1 MLPLRFA
8 AEALI
13 RPSRDNGGM
22 TSPRTD
28 LRKRAILA
36 AGQGTLTA
44 LYYAT
49 PDVISS
55 KAGRG
60 VAKTMLALGVA
71 GLAAS
76 EYDELKLGK
85 RGRTEDTDLLVQ
97 PAAQAPGELIGGPG
111 DQADAPHPLPGER
124 PQGEDEVD
132 GKPQS
137 FSQFWISLSPA
148 SRVALGGLAAAA
160 GIGSI
165 LAAVAGERWIYRFG
179 ERRAARGVTTAHA
192 KTGLVIGGLTAL
204 MALIPPPEDK

>member
-1 MLPLRFA
+1 MLALRFA

-22 TSPRTD
+22 TSPGTD

-36 AGQGTLTA
+36 AGQGALTA

-60 VAKTMLALGVA
+60 VAKTMLAVGVG

-76 EYDELKLGK
+76 EYDQLKIGK
-85 RGRTEDTDLLVQ
+85 RSRNDDTDLLVQ
-97 PAAQAPGELIGGPG
+97 PAAQAPGELIGGPSE
-111 DQADAPHPLPGER
+111 QADAPHPASGER
-124 PQGEDEVD
+124 PNGEDGAD
-132 GKPQS
+132 GKPQN
-137 FSQFWISLSPA
+137 FSQFWISLSPV
-148 SRVALGGLAAAA
+148 SRVGLGGLAAVA
-160 GIGSI
+160 GIGSV
-165 LAAVAGERWIYRFG
+165 LAAAAGERWIYRFG
-179 ERRAARGVTTAHA
+179 ERRAARGVTAAHT

>member
-1 MLPLRFA
+1 
-8 AEALI
+8 
-13 RPSRDNGGM
+13 M
-22 TSPRTD
+22 TSPGTD

-36 AGQGTLTA
+36 AGQGALTA

-60 VAKTMLALGVA
+60 VAKTMLALGVG

-76 EYDELKLGK
+76 EYDELKFGT
-85 RGRTEDTDLLVQ
+85 RNRSDDGDLLVQ

-111 DQADAPHPLPGER
+111 EQSDAPHPGSDER
-124 PQGEDEVD
+124 PQGEPDED
-132 GKPQS
+132 GMPQS
-137 FSQFWISLSPA
+137 FSQFWISLSPV
-148 SRVALGGLAAAA
+148 SRVGLGGLAAAA

-179 ERRAARGVTTAHA
+179 ERRAARGVTAAHT